1 MVAQLT
7 NTPPDLP
14 RPLSPAVQA
23 QLSQAIAALTASGST
38 AQVSEML
45 KCALQSAARE
55 ARERN
60 LRPEELVLAFKELE
74 RTLDTNVPEYEKDGK
89 VAMRSVVIRALLE
102 AYYER

>member
-1 MVAQLT
+1 MVAQHT
-7 NTPPDLP
+7 NTPHDPP
-14 RPLSPAVQA
+14 RALSPAVQA
-23 QLSQAIAALTASGST
+23 QLSQAIVALTTSGST

-60 LRPEELVLAFKELE
+60 LMPEEMILAFKAVEH
-74 RTLDTNVPEYEKDGK
+74 TLDTSVPEYEKDGK